1 MKAEPILQELEA
13 VKERLAAQ
21 ADGDTQRF
29 LEQMDAWFA
38 EHPHAG
44 PVVNSVAEL
53 QARIQA
59 REATEPAPL
68 PGEPYKV
75 YDPVIAEVHRIR
87 ELFHMSKLLSDQ
99 PIPESSGRSA
109 MSIVMVRGESQAPS
123 GAACMTQTAAP
134 DDMPLLTELGS
145 SAGVRDYRHAAPD
158 GAFAPVPGVNL
169 RVER

>member
-1 MKAEPILQELEA
+1 MKAQPILQELEA

-44 PVVNSVAEL
+44 PVVNSLEEL

-75 YDPVIAEVHRIR
+75 YDPVIAELHRIR
-87 ELFHMSKLLSDQ
+87 EQLARERE
-99 PIPESSGRSA
+99 PASSGLALKDEPPRQ
-109 MSIVMVRGESQAPS
+109 E
-123 GAACMTQTAAP
+123 
-134 DDMPLLTELGS
+134 
-145 SAGVRDYRHAAPD
+145 
-158 GAFAPVPGVNL
+158 
-169 RVER
+169 

>member
-44 PVVNSVAEL
+44 PVVNSLEEL

-68 PGEPYKV
+68 PGKPYMV

-87 ELFHMSKLLSDQ
+87 EQLARERESA
-99 PIPESSGRSA
+99 SSG
-109 MSIVMVRGESQAPS
+109 
-123 GAACMTQTAAP
+123 
-134 DDMPLLTELGS
+134 LTLKDEPPRQG
-145 SAGVRDYRHAAPD
+145 
-158 GAFAPVPGVNL
+158 
-169 RVER
+169 

>member
-29 LEQMDAWFA
+29 LEQMDSWLA

-44 PVVNSVAEL
+44 PVVNSLAEL

-68 PGEPYKV
+68 PAEPYKV

-87 ELFHMSKLLSDQ
+87 EQLARERE
-99 PIPESSGRSA
+99 PASSG
-109 MSIVMVRGESQAPS
+109 
-123 GAACMTQTAAP
+123 
-134 DDMPLLTELGS
+134 LTLK
-145 SAGVRDYRHAAPD
+145 DKP
-158 GAFAPVPGVNL
+158 PGQD
-169 RVER
+169 

>member
-1 MKAEPILQELEA
+1 MKAEPILQEIEA

-29 LEQMDAWFA
+29 LEQMDTWLA

-44 PVVNSVAEL
+44 PVVNSLEEL
-53 QARIQA
+53 QARIQT

-87 ELFHMSKLLSDQ
+87 EQLAREREPAS
-99 PIPESSGRSA
+99 PG
-109 MSIVMVRGESQAPS
+109 
-123 GAACMTQTAAP
+123 
-134 DDMPLLTELGS
+134 LTLKDEPP
-145 SAGVRDYRHAAPD
+145 RQD
-158 GAFAPVPGVNL
+158 
-169 RVER
+169 